1 MKTEQF
7 CIRCGMSNLEIDG
20 YNNCNVYGNNYGKH
34 DFEPMN
40 KLHDALKNEE
50 LMLEV
55 GRKATEEQK
64 AMTQST
70 VEERLDELVRDF
82 TKVTPISKSEC
93 RDKLNDLLQLAE
105 QKAREEID
113 KEWLSLNLRNDN
125 KENWDSELT
134 KFGLYMQG
142 LSTK

>member
-40 KLHDALKNEE
+40 KIQDALKNEE

-70 VEERLDELVRDF
+70 
-82 TKVTPISKSEC
+82 TH
-93 RDKLNDLLQLAE
+93 
-105 QKAREEID
+105 
-113 KEWLSLNLRNDN
+113 
-125 KENWDSELT
+125 
-134 KFGLYMQG
+134 
-142 LSTK
+142 

>member
-1 MKTEQF
+1 
-7 CIRCGMSNLEIDG
+7 
-20 YNNCNVYGNNYGKH
+20 
-34 DFEPMN
+34 MN

-70 VEERLDELVRDF
+70 VEDKGWEEKIKDIVF
-82 TKVTPISKSEC
+82 TRHQSGTEAGNAAYEAIVIVKSE
-93 RDKLNDLLQLAE
+93 LQLAE
-105 QKAREEID
+105 QKAREDERERIGRTCMNID
-113 KEWLSLNLRNDN
+113 GLKYEDGMLWVGIKSDSIDSV
-125 KENWDSELT
+125 ENFNIIPHKS
-134 KFGLYMQG
+134 